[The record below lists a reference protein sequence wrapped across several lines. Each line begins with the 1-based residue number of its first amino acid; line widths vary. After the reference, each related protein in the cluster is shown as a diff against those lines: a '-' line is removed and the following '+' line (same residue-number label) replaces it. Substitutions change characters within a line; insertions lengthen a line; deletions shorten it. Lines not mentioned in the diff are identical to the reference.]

1 MLRSV
6 LAESGLSP
14 AWLELEITEST
25 IMQDSE
31 LTRSALGEVSDMGLS
46 LALDDFGTGHSSLS
60 YLKRFPIDR
69 IKIDRSFIAEIPADA
84 NDCAITSAIIAMAHS
99 LRLGVVAEGVETQE
113 QMAFLRERGCDEV
126 QGFLFSPAVTAAEF
140 ERFLEREKDAEA

>member
-1 MLRSV
+1 
-6 LAESGLSP
+6 
-14 AWLELEITEST
+14 
-25 IMQDSE
+25 MQESE
-31 LTRSALGEVSDMGLS
+31 LALSALGEISDMGLG
-46 LALDDFGTGHSSLS
+46 LALDDFGTGHSSLY

-69 IKIDRSFIAEIPADA
+69 IKIDRSFVDEFPANA

-99 LRLGVVAEGVETQE
+99 LHLGVVAEGVETQE

-140 ERFLEREKDAEA
+140 ERFLETQKEDQA